1 MSVTIIVSIIGTLA
15 IKDGIIIDKILFDK
29 NPKTIT
35 EKLKSVKTGGE
46 IDEITLIIKRLIE
59 KGYDQFIFENEALSK
74 KHEALLSVK
83 AKVVRRSPSVQSIL
97 KNIDK
102 FALEAGFV
110 KSLEEMRELTRQVS
124 VELSRLKIK
133 KAGERR
139 DLMITQAIQSIVDLD
154 KTINLFTSRIREWYG
169 VHFPELDRIIEK
181 NETYARLVAHLGRRQ
196 NFTMETV
203 ENEGMP
209 KNTSKKIAKTAR
221 RSMGSRLIDEDIK
234 QIQLLSKQTLQLYS
248 LRQNLQDFANATVEA
263 VAPNIQSLVGSTLAG
278 RLIALAGGLI
288 NLAKMPASTIQVLGA
303 EKALFRALRTGAR
316 PPKHGIIFQDTL
328 VHEAKKWQRGKMS
341 RALAGKLAIAA
352 RADAFSTR
360 YIGDSLKADLE
371 KRVDEIKEKY
381 SKPKPRTDQ
390 IPRKVRSAH
399 RKRRRTSGG

>member
-35 EKLKSVKTGGE
+35 EKLESAKTNGE

-74 KHEALLSVK
+74 KHEVLLGVK
-83 AKVVRRSPSVQSIL
+83 AKVVRRSPSVQSVL

-102 FALEAGFV
+102 FALEVGFV

-139 DLMITQAIQSIVDLD
+139 DLMIAQAIQSIVDLD
-154 KTINLFTSRIREWYG
+154 KTINLFISRIREWYG

-196 NFTMETV
+196 NFTVETV

-234 QIQLLSKQTLQLYS
+234 QIQLLSRQILQLYS

-303 EKALFRALRTGAR
+303 EKALFRALRTGSR

-390 IPRKVRSAH
+390 IPRKVRSSH
-399 RKRRRTSGG
+399 RKRRRTSGR

>member
-1 MSVTIIVSIIGTLA
+1 MSVTIIISIIGTLA

-29 NPKTIT
+29 NPKTIA
-35 EKLKSVKTGGE
+35 EKLESVETGGE
-46 IDEITLIIKRLIE
+46 IAEITLIIKRLIE
-59 KGYDQFIFENEALSK
+59 EGYDQFIFENEAISK
-74 KHEALLSVK
+74 KYEALLGVK
-83 AKVVRRSPSVQSIL
+83 VKVVRRSPSVQSTL

-102 FALEAGFV
+102 FALEVSFV

-124 VELSRLKIK
+124 LELSRLKIK
-133 KAGERR
+133 RAGERR
-139 DLMITQAIQSIVDLD
+139 DLMIAQAIQSIVDLD
-154 KTINLFTSRIREWYG
+154 KTINLFISRIREWYG
-169 VHFPELDRIIEK
+169 VHFPELDRMIEK
-181 NETYARLVAHLGRRQ
+181 NETYARLVANLGRRQ
-196 NFTMETV
+196 NFTVETV
-203 ENEGMP
+203 ENEGLP
-209 KNTSKKIAKTAR
+209 KNKSKKIAKTAR
-221 RSMGSRLIDEDIK
+221 GSMGSWLVDEDIK
-234 QIQLLSKQTLQLYS
+234 QIQLLSRQTLQLYR
-248 LRQNLQDFANATVEA
+248 LRENLQAFANATVEV
-263 VAPNIQSLVGSTLAG
+263 VAPNIQSLVGPTLAG
-278 RLIALAGGLI
+278 RLIALAGGLV

-360 YIGDSLKADLE
+360 YIGDSLKAALD

-390 IPRKVRSAH
+390 IPRKVRSAYQ
-399 RKRRRTSGG
+399 KRRRTSGS